1 MIKKDRKVSKEQRI
15 KQEKEARKKNKLGEV
30 DEEDNKVI
38 ELVLKGINIVMA
50 KSSSKMDAN
59 LKELLE
65 K

>member
-1 MIKKDRKVSKEQRI
+1 VIKKDRKVSKEQRI